1 MRIHLTKR
9 EKEVL
14 RLVQFHEDCP
24 STYPLHIFS
33 ACVDSLERKGLVYA
47 MWASGHELYA
57 VRLSEFGETY
67 LALNPRLSNPIN
79 WNLIIG
85 IGSIIGVLITV
96 IALFISC
103 TKNL

>member
-1 MRIHLTKR
+1 MKIYLTRKG
-9 EKEVL
+9 KEVL

-33 ACVDSLERKGLVYA
+33 ACVDSLERKGLIRTEPV
-47 MWASGHELYA
+47 S
-57 VRLSEFGETY
+57 LSELGETY

-79 WNLIIG
+79 WNLIFG
-85 IGSIIGVLITV
+85 IGSIIGVLISV

-103 TKNL
+103 TKI

>member
-24 STYPLHIFS
+24 STYPLHIFT
-33 ACVDSLERKGLVYA
+33 ACVDSLERKGFVHTEPV
-47 MWASGHELYA
+47 S
-57 VRLSEFGETY
+57 LSEFGKTY

-85 IGSIIGVLITV
+85 IGSIIGVLISV

-103 TKNL
+103 TKI